1 MPRVVHARDTR
12 FGGYLE
18 DFEVGDV
25 FHHWPGKT
33 ITEAENHQ
41 FCMLTMAVNPVHI
54 DAHYAAREMEHGRNL
69 VVGTYIYALLV
80 GMSVPDVSGRAL
92 ANLGVEQ
99 LRHVAPVYHG
109 DTLYGTTEVTGRRPS
124 KSRPRTG
131 ILTVATT
138 GTNQD
143 DRVVCTFAR
152 NILVPRRPEPS
163 GERPG
168 GEGGDAGPRA

>member
-80 GMSVPDVSGRAL
+80 GMSVPDVSGRPWPTWAWSSC
-92 ANLGVEQ
+92 ATS
-99 LRHVAPVYHG
+99 PPF
-109 DTLYGTTEVTGRRPS
+109 TTATRSMG
-124 KSRPRTG
+124 RPR
-131 ILTVATT
+131 
-138 GTNQD
+138 
-143 DRVVCTFAR
+143 
-152 NILVPRRPEPS
+152 
-163 GERPG
+163 
-168 GEGGDAGPRA
+168 